1 MEQVGWG
8 STGGTCAG
16 SWGTPAQKGRDV
28 AGHQGQHVDTG
39 PCLLQVHRGI
49 KGVVTDEQGIPIAN
63 ATISV
68 SGINHGVKTGT
79 CVHTYPTFPDGGP
92 NMCGLC
98 RQVQACPRGPTPLD
112 VSPKRVCPKQT
123 QGELGGTGD
132 SQRGLG
138 GWGTSERRAGGI

>member
-1 MEQVGWG
+1 M
-8 STGGTCAG
+8 
-16 SWGTPAQKGRDV
+16 
-28 AGHQGQHVDTG
+28 DTG

-79 CVHTYPTFPDGGP
+79 CVHTYPTFPVGGP

-98 RQVQACPRGPTPLD
+98 RQVQACPGGPTPLD
-112 VSPKRVCPKQT
+112 VPEEDLPQADRGRAGWYWGLSER
-123 QGELGGTGD
+123 TG
-132 SQRGLG
+132 GLG
-138 GWGTSERRAGGI
+138 HLREESWGDLREEAGAWWGVSLEQLKQSSLCSQWW